1 MKDQPAPKALVV
13 LSSKT
18 RHALAGESA
27 STAAAF
33 VHQEE
38 NSLQIVERHRSALET
53 IVGICALVLVCA

>member
-1 MKDQPAPKALVV
+1 MAMVSARLVLQNVIVNQAMKDQPAPKALVV

-33 VHQEE
+33 V
-38 NSLQIVERHRSALET
+38 NLDI
-53 IVGICALVLVCA
+53 LV